1 MFSSDGYRTD
11 RDASSWITF
20 NLHELSVIER
30 KMGRQANIP
39 SGHST
44 RIGINRNYYKFV
56 TLLSPF
62 EAAFTENHDFEP
74 MKSQVTQLQN

>member
-1 MFSSDGYRTD
+1 MFSADGYRTD

-44 RIGINRNYYKFV
+44 RIGINRNYHKFV

-62 EAAFTENHDFEP
+62 EVASIEIQDCEP
-74 MKSQVTQLQN
+74 MNSQVTQLQN